1 MEDMK
6 GKVAFVT
13 GVARGQ
19 GREHCVALAEQGV
32 SIIGVD
38 ICAAIDTVAARLAEP
53 GDLEETVRQVES
65 VGGRIIARQ
74 ADVRDLAALES
85 VVDQGLETFGRMDII
100 VGNAGIANYGQLAEI
115 SEQAWQTIIDVN
127 LTGVWKTVRA
137 AVPAMIAAGR
147 GGAIVLISSA
157 AGVKGSKGIGAYVAS
172 KHGVEGLARTLAH
185 ELARHEIRVNTLAP
199 TNVDTAMLHV
209 QENWRLFRPDLD
221 EPNADDALGA
231 YAAVHLLPVPMVTP
245 RDVSNALLFLVSDAA
260 RYVTGITLPVD
271 LGILAK

>member
-157 AGVKGSKGIGAYVAS
+157 AGVKGSKGIGGYVAS

-231 YAAVHLLPVPMVTP
+231 YAAVHLLQVPMVTP